1 MSFLFV
7 LPFCRFLFFFL
18 PFFTPFFFWSLKK
31 KQEKDSIPNME
42 LILIGAFFVSFLFWA
57 VSKCTVTQSKYEQEA
72 ALNAPKKI
80 KDSIVHKEIKPV
92 SIDKPIKKIA
102 KTKTV
107 IKEVSILYAVVEG
120 LKLRKGPTRDS
131 SIIKELTLN
140 EPIYFLN
147 EVTPFKEKINMG
159 SYIAEEPWLKI
170 RTKKGYEG
178 WVYGAGVNYYKV
190 PAKIVEEEEE

>member
-1 MSFLFV
+1 MSKA
-7 LPFCRFLFFFL
+7 
-18 PFFTPFFFWSLKK
+18 KK

-72 ALNAPKKI
+72 AINAPKETM
-80 KDSIVHKEIKPV
+80 DSVAQKEIDPVPVNKPA
-92 SIDKPIKKIA
+92 KKTT

-131 SIIKELTLN
+131 SIVQELTLN
-140 EPIYFLN
+140 ESIYFLN
-147 EVTPFKEKINMG
+147 QVSPFKEKINMG
-159 SYIAEEPWLKI
+159 TYIAEEPWIKI
-170 RTKKGYEG
+170 RTKSGHDG

-190 PAKIVEEEEE
+190 PAKAVE

>member
-1 MSFLFV
+1 MSKA
-7 LPFCRFLFFFL
+7 
-18 PFFTPFFFWSLKK
+18 KK

-80 KDSIVHKEIKPV
+80 QDSIVHKEIKSAPLEKPV
-92 SIDKPIKKIA
+92 KRVA

-131 SIIKELTLN
+131 SIIQQLTLN

-147 EVTPFKEKINMG
+147 KVSPFKEKINMG
-159 SYIAEEPWLKI
+159 TYIADEPWIKI
-170 RTKKGYEG
+170 RTKKGQEG

-190 PAKIVEEEEE
+190 TPRAIEEIGN